1 MKYDFDTIVERRH
14 THSTKW
20 LKFSDP
26 NIIDKRIKKTK
37 IKPKIFPN
45 VKKSGKNFYT
55 YPYWMGETFY
65 SEGDPLA
72 FKKLLTWLETTVW
85 SRSKIKDSEFK
96 NLCKNFYQ
104 EKTISRISKFSKE
117 NTSKRIRRS

>member
-1 MKYDFDTIVERRH
+1 
-14 THSTKW
+14 
-20 LKFSDP
+20 
-26 NIIDKRIKKTK
+26 
-37 IKPKIFPN
+37 
-45 VKKSGKNFYT
+45 
-55 YPYWMGETFY
+55 MGETFY

-104 EKTISRISKFSKE
+104 EKTISRISKFSKKTHII
-117 NTSKRIRRS
+117 NFLIK